1 MGALRTCVWE
11 EILAYSRGCLYV
23 RGASI
28 FKGVPF
34 PGFIVLSTL
43 KTKAMET
50 LKKPKI
56 LNYSSGDKYCS
67 LIASYYAKLF
77 PAYSFVISQPSVLL
91 SDSIPP

>member
-1 MGALRTCVWE
+1 
-11 EILAYSRGCLYV
+11 
-23 RGASI
+23 
-28 FKGVPF
+28 
-34 PGFIVLSTL
+34 
-43 KTKAMET
+43 MET